1 MEPLTALRRTASQV
15 CVALMLAVFTV
26 IASAGAAAAQDAS
39 EVLNSNGTEFSDTF
53 EQCKQTGTERTE
65 DDTWTNTLD
74 KGTENLLR
82 DAGLDGVA
90 GAVEVARCSLSGF
103 SADPVGA
110 AATAAGNAASAFW
123 GDPIGDFVSSLLE
136 GNSQA
141 LLVIMSLWEK
151 TPFQGSTMQSAVSGI
166 FNMTYQLQFL
176 LLAVSLMIAGT
187 RMAVARNKGLGEG
200 FEDVGGVM
208 LKFILAG
215 VALPFVV
222 ISLHMATDALSS
234 QWLQS
239 GITDPEAQLAAV
251 TTLNEESGLGPA
263 LVLILVVW
271 SLLGALA
278 QFVALI
284 LREGLLIVIVG
295 LLPLAAAASA
305 LQTGKQAFKQM
316 IGFLVAALLF
326 KPLATLMYVVV
337 FWLASQEGA
346 SFLEAIA
353 SMILLGAAG
362 FTLPALMKIV
372 APVAAAAV
380 PGGSAA
386 AMGAAIGGATGAVA
400 GGVASGASGA
410 ASAVGGSAS
419 GGGSSS
425 GYGGQYGAANGAV
438 GPGGG
443 GGGGGGGASSSG
455 GASPSGAGGG
465 TSTQSS
471 GVSGAGTSSGAQPS
485 GASGGGSRLASAGAA
500 AATGVGAALG
510 GVAAVAGGTAA
521 LASHTARASAST
533 ESMISGAL
541 GSYQGQVH

>member
-1 MEPLTALRRTASQV
+1 MV
-15 CVALMLAVFTV
+15 LAV

-53 EQCKQTGTERTE
+53 EQCKQTGTERSG
-65 DDTWTNTLD
+65 DDNWTDSLD
-74 KGTENLLR
+74 KGIEDVLR
-82 DAGLDGVA
+82 GTGLDTVA
-90 GAVEVARCSLSGF
+90 TGFESTRCALSGF

-110 AATAAGNAASAFW
+110 ASTAAGNATSAFW
-123 GDPIGDFVSSLLE
+123 GDPIGDFVNSLLE

-400 GGVASGASGA
+400 GGIASGASSA
-410 ASAVGGSAS
+410 ASSVGGSAS

-443 GGGGGGGASSSG
+443 GGGGGASSSG
-455 GASPSGAGGG
+455 GASPSGAGAG
-465 TSTQSS
+465 TSTQPS
-471 GVSGAGTSSGAQPS
+471 GASGAGASGGAQPS
-485 GASGGGSRLASAGAA
+485 GASGGGSLASAGA
-500 AATGVGAALG
+500 AALG

-521 LASHTARASAST
+521 LASHGAKASTST